1 MNFSL
6 DEVHH
11 SWREL
16 FAPHVNT
23 IQEIFT
29 ELAYTEFTPARENI
43 FSAFQEPLDSIKVV
57 IVGQDP
63 YPQAGDAHGLA
74 FSVAKG
80 RRIPASL
87 RNIFKEYQDDL
98 GFPSPTS
105 GLLSPW
111 SREGVLLLN
120 RVLTTEIGK
129 RNAHHASHWA
139 VVTEDLARHMGESG
153 VVAILWGSSAHT
165 LSQYFKDP
173 ILSPHPSPLSA
184 YRGFFGSKPFTKTNA
199 LLVNRGKNAINWE
212 LP

>member
-1 MNFSL
+1 MKFSL
-6 DEVHH
+6 DDVHL
-11 SWREL
+11 SWRKL

-29 ELAYTEFTPARENI
+29 ELTHTEFTPARENI
-43 FSAFQEPLDSIKVV
+43 FSAFQEPLDSVKVV

-63 YPQAGDAHGLA
+63 YPQEGDAHGLA
-74 FSVAKG
+74 FSVTQG

-98 GFPSPTS
+98 GFPPPTS
-105 GLLSPW
+105 GLLLPW

-139 VVTEDLARHMGESG
+139 VVTEDLARHLGESG

-165 LSQYFKDP
+165 LSQYFRDP

-184 YRGFFGSKPFTKTNA
+184 YRGFFGSKPFTKTNS
-199 LLVNRGKNAINWE
+199 LLENRGKKAINWE
-212 LP
+212 LS

>member
-6 DEVHH
+6 DEVHP

-16 FAPHVNT
+16 FAPHLKT
-23 IQEIFT
+23 IQEILT
-29 ELAYTEFTPARENI
+29 EMPDAEFTPARENI
-43 FSAFQEPLDSIKVV
+43 FSAFQESLDSVRVV

-63 YPQAGDAHGLA
+63 YPQEGDAHGLA
-74 FSVAKG
+74 FSVRPG

-87 RNIFKEYQDDL
+87 RNIFKEYEDDL
-98 GFPSPTS
+98 GFPLPTS
-105 GLLSPW
+105 GDLTPW

-139 VVTEDLARHMGESG
+139 VVTEDLARHLGESG

-165 LSQYFKDP
+165 LSKYFRDP

-184 YRGFFGSKPFTKTNA
+184 YRGFFGSKPFSKANSI
-199 LLVNRGKNAINWE
+199 LEGRGVQPIDWK
-212 LP
+212 L

>member
-6 DEVHH
+6 EEVHL

-29 ELAYTEFTPARENI
+29 ELTYTEFTPARENI
-43 FSAFQEPLDSIKVV
+43 FSAFQEPLDSVKVV

-63 YPQAGDAHGLA
+63 YPQEGDAHGLA
-74 FSVAKG
+74 FSVAHG

-105 GLLSPW
+105 GDLSPW

-139 VVTEDLARHMGESG
+139 VVTEDLARHLGESG

-165 LSQYFKDP
+165 LSQYFRDP

-184 YRGFFGSKPFTKTNA
+184 YRGFFGSKPFTKTNS
-199 LLVNRGKNAINWE
+199 LLENRGKKAINWE
-212 LP
+212 LS

>member
-1 MNFSL
+1 MIFSL
-6 DEVHH
+6 DEVHL

-23 IQEIFT
+23 IQEILT

-105 GLLSPW
+105 GDLSPW

-139 VVTEDLARHMGESG
+139 VVTEDLARHMGETG

-184 YRGFFGSKPFTKTNA
+184 HRGFFGSKPFTKTNS
-199 LLVNRGKNAINWE
+199 LLVNRGKKAINWE